1 MTPASPDTALLA
13 APGRVHGAHGA
24 HGSEAAATF
33 DRQYLSFHLAG
44 QVYGVPLAQV
54 AEITPFKE
62 LNQIPHMPKSVEGLL
77 DLRGQVIPVI
87 SLRTR
92 MGLES
97 QGVGLSKN
105 IIVLN
110 LGISS
115 PVGVLVDAVDSVI
128 TASPEDLVPA
138 SPLLAGPEGAWVRS
152 FIIQGE
158 RIIAL
163 LDSRLITTFHTSR
176 VHLTAADHVD
186 EEHRLDEGLR
196 ELIELA
202 PFKVEGK
209 GTRIIPQMEEAI
221 AHTEREMAKVMERVE
236 SMLAGTDKGFQGV
249 VRLKQEAGLGHIK
262 GHEAALA
269 EIEKVGTELQDTV
282 FGLIQQLQFQDIA
295 RQKLERVLNHIRGLQ
310 MVVGSKFRDQ
320 GKI

>member
-1 MTPASPDTALLA
+1 MTQASLDTALLA
-13 APGRVHGAHGA
+13 APGRVHGAHAA
-24 HGSEAAATF
+24 HGSQAASSF
-33 DRQYLSFHLAG
+33 EHQYLSFHLAG

-105 IIVLN
+105 IIVLE
-110 LGISS
+110 LGTAS

-128 TASPEDLVPA
+128 TANLDDLVPA
-138 SPLLAGPEGAWVRS
+138 SPLLAGPEGAWVRG
-152 FIIQGE
+152 FILQGA

-176 VHLTAADHVD
+176 VHLNAADQVN

-202 PFKVEGK
+202 PFKEGPK
-209 GTRIIPQMEEAI
+209 GSRIIPQMEEAI
-221 AHTEREMAKVMERVE
+221 AHTEREMAKVMNRVE

-249 VRLKQEAGLGHIK
+249 VRLKQEASLGHLK
-262 GHEAALA
+262 GQEATLA
-269 EIEKVGTELQDTV
+269 EIEKVGTELQETV